1 SVTVT
6 DVLLVEASGSAVVN
20 GTIKS
25 LSATDFL
32 VNIDRI
38 PEWAFVVQL
47 KGLLNDSTRS
57 LAGQFQR
64 QSPTQQQGSRV
75 TITAQPNNTIEPGI
89 PFHLNFT
96 LATNATGGS
105 YTIRART
112 DRSFN
117 VSFPSSL
124 NLGTEGSAEGTVTLT
139 PPSDTASG
147 TDVTLTIEA
156 EDSGTGDSNYMALRF
171 TVMTK

>member
-1 SVTVT
+1 T

-25 LSATDFL
+25 VGATEFL

-47 KGLLNDSTRS
+47 KGLLNDSTQS
-57 LAGQFQR
+57 LPSWFQR

-75 TITAQPNNTIEPGI
+75 TITVQPSSTIEPGI
-89 PFHLNFT
+89 PFILNFT
-96 LATNATGGS
+96 LVTNATGSS
-105 YTIRART
+105 YTIQART
-112 DRSFN
+112 DRSFS

-124 NLGTEGSAEGTVTLT
+124 DMGTEGSAEGTVTLT
-139 PPSDTASG
+139 APSDTESG

-156 EDSGTGDSNYMALRF
+156 EDPESGDSNYVALRF